1 MEEMSKHNQIGKAAM
16 KAGMD
21 RKTARKYV
29 DGGKLPSELATARDW
44 RTRADPFDEHWPQ
57 IEERLRITPE
67 LEAKTLFELLQEQ
80 HPERYQDGQLR
91 TLQRRVRWWR
101 AAHGPEQEIVLG
113 QEHRP
118 GSGPPGRSWTGRAGP
133 SRCRTGGRY
142 TASAERQLD
151 LPTDDNYIAP
161 S

>member
-29 DGGKLPSELATARDW
+29 DGGKLPSELATTRDW
-44 RTRADPFDEHWPQ
+44 RTRPDPFDEHWPQ

-101 AAHGPEQEIVLG
+101 GRMDPSRRSCWGKSIGLARQP
-113 QEHRP
+113 RP
-118 GSGPPGRSWTGRAGP
+118 TSRARRSWR
-133 SRCRTGGRY
+133 
-142 TASAERQLD
+142 
-151 LPTDDNYIAP
+151 
-161 S
+161 